1 MIFWGALNLDLF
13 SIFLSL
19 PPINCILSG
28 PIFCAPPIFDTGIQ
42 GLYLAFVVLLLREQS
57 SVLSTILMW
66 RLHFASIL
74 RPKSKPN
81 SRTGQQLR
89 QQKWNQSLECT
100 LFGWMPPVSRKQKT
114 RLNLSIPPKKCRKDN
129 FVGKPRKN
137 RGEIAGNLASSHNTF
152 YRPRLH
158 LGSSKDESKNV
169 GRVVVKSGIFYAL
182 KIWAYNQLW

>member
-114 RLNLSIPPKKCRKDN
+114 RLNLSIPQRSAEKLILLESPEK
-129 FVGKPRKN
+129 
-137 RGEIAGNLASSHNTF
+137 IAGKLQAIWLVATTHFIGLACI
-152 YRPRLH
+152 
-158 LGSSKDESKNV
+158 LGHQKMKAKMWGVLS
-169 GRVVVKSGIFYAL
+169 
-182 KIWAYNQLW
+182 